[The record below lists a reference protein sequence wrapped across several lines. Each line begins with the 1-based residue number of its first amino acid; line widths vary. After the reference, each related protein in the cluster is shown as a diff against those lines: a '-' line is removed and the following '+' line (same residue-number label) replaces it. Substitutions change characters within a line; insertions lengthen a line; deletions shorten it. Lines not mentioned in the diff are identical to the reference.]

1 MHTGGTKQV
10 LGGAKRGKCA
20 NGERALGVKISEVKH
35 HIPHIDFH
43 TYLPLT
49 GSIFL
54 HQFQFV
60 LILLAF

>member
-1 MHTGGTKQV
+1 MHAGGTKQV
-10 LGGAKRGKCA
+10 LGGAKRGKRA
-20 NGERALGVKISEVKH
+20 NGERALGVKISEVKR

-43 TYLPLT
+43 SYFPLT

-54 HQFQFV
+54 RQLQFV